1 MYFYEVS
8 ISLQSCWHK
17 WCRVKNFHLD
27 YGRNKACSS
36 VSISFDGPFCK
47 IECASIDIAITVC
60 HLRLNFVC
68 HLGWT
73 MQVRICSRIF
83 CPSSLFER
91 NRFRWVLPVC
101 GGVFA
106 ARTIFGFVARYALR
120 DVEWRW
126 FQGYIHYQNFWWQLS
141 LRTCRSRCLICCKFT
156 IYAHPYVI
164 SVFLRY
170 AWSFWDCLLTSPQF
184 LLILVIL
191 FSLLLYNLLSIR
203 VKLT

>member
-1 MYFYEVS
+1 MGETKLVQAFQFLLTVRSAKLSALQLTLPLLFVIFVWILFAIRVEQCRSGFARVYFVHRLCLS
-8 ISLQSCWHK
+8 
-17 WCRVKNFHLD
+17 
-27 YGRNKACSS
+27 A
-36 VSISFDGPFCK
+36 
-47 IECASIDIAITVC
+47 TV
-60 HLRLNFVC
+60 V
-68 HLGWT
+68 
-73 MQVRICSRIF
+73 
-83 CPSSLFER
+83 
-91 NRFRWVLPVC
+91 RWVLPVC